1 MMKIEA
7 AHTNGNNPFPTWM
20 YESRITQ
27 HSWATTNVAVVYSY
41 MLARYRFHAK
51 NNRKYFESY
60 QYIASATNV
69 SLRTVKTAV
78 KLLLKH
84 GHLTYTQK
92 KAAIGKNNVYEL
104 KNIYSTWAPGFDEFP
119 DGRPVSAK
127 DKPANHSKE
136 SVKRIPN
143 SRLEDEICEEP
154 F

>member
-7 AHTNGNNPFPTWM
+7 AHTNEHNPFPTWM

-41 MLARYRFHAK
+41 MLARYRFHAI

-60 QYIASATNV
+60 QYIATATKV

-78 KLLLKH
+78 KLLLEH

-92 KAAIGKNNVYEL
+92 KSTVGRNNVYEL
-104 KNIYSTWAPGFDEFP
+104 KNIYGTWAPGFNEFP
-119 DGRPVSAK
+119 DGRSVSTK
-127 DKPANHSKE
+127 DKPAHQSKE
-136 SVKRIPN
+136 SIKQISK
-143 SRLEDEICEEP
+143 SRVENEICEEP